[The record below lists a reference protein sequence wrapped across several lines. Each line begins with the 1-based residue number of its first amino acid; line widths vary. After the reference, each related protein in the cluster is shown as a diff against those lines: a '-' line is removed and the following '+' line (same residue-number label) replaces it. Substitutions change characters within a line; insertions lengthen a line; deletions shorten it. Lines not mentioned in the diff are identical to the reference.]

1 MNANTRVAI
10 NAMAT
15 YGRTLLRMGLGLFS
29 SRWVLESLGEVDY
42 GLMGVVGSLIVLA
55 TFLNTVVTGACARFF
70 AFSIGKKDII
80 DLRKWFN
87 TGLSVHLALAI
98 FLVVIFA
105 PVGEWA
111 IGNFLNI
118 PPDRL
123 EVARWIYRISLV
135 GAFWTICAT
144 PFVAMYTATQN
155 ITELTLWEVASI
167 ITNFGFVYW
176 LTTYKGD
183 AWFMYSAFSVGL
195 TFAIGVGQVIRA
207 HHIYSGCHIN
217 LSYWGDWNRIKQMFS
232 FSAWTLFGN
241 LGYMA
246 KAQMPSVLLNQFFNP
261 LKYAYVNASYQVGG
275 SLAGYTQSMS
285 SSLMGAFTPQIT
297 TLAGANNHDE
307 MIRTALRSS
316 KFGTLLT
323 LLFAIPLS
331 IEADYLLQ
339 LWLKNPPILASGFC
353 RIVLVQMVLDNLTF
367 GQMSGIMASGRIKW
381 YQITTGLISTASIP
395 IAWGVLAMGGSPLSM
410 SWTITICVV
419 ACSIARLFFGQAI
432 LNIRITEWVR
442 IIFIPLF
449 IVTLISSVSGILVN
463 FIIEDA
469 SFFRLCATTF
479 VSVTSMSVISWFLLF
494 DSVERLR
501 IKSLFGKIVGAITKF
516 AFMKT

>member
-1 MNANTRVAI
+1 
-10 NAMAT
+10 
-15 YGRTLLRMGLGLFS
+15 
-29 SRWVLESLGEVDY
+29 
-42 GLMGVVGSLIVLA
+42 
-55 TFLNTVVTGACARFF
+55 
-70 AFSIGKKDII
+70 
-80 DLRKWFN
+80 
-87 TGLSVHLALAI
+87 
-98 FLVVIFA
+98 
-105 PVGEWA
+105 
-111 IGNFLNI
+111 
-118 PPDRL
+118 
-123 EVARWIYRISLV
+123 
-135 GAFWTICAT
+135 
-144 PFVAMYTATQN
+144 
-155 ITELTLWEVASI
+155 
-167 ITNFGFVYW
+167 
-176 LTTYKGD
+176 
-183 AWFMYSAFSVGL
+183 
-195 TFAIGVGQVIRA
+195 
-207 HHIYSGCHIN
+207 
-217 LSYWGDWNRIKQMFS
+217 
-232 FSAWTLFGN
+232 
-241 LGYMA
+241 
-246 KAQMPSVLLNQFFNP
+246 
-261 LKYAYVNASYQVGG
+261 
-275 SLAGYTQSMS
+275 MS